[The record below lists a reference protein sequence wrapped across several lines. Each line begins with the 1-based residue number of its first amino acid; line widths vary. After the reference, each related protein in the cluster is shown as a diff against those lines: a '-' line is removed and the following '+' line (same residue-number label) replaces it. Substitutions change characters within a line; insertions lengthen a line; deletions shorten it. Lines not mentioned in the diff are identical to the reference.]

1 MRITEDDLIYF
12 STFVAKF
19 KNRKNA
25 FREFQKL
32 ETEGAFTNKKE
43 VSRVKNNSKK
53 NK

>member
-1 MRITEDDLIYF
+1 MRIREDNLIYF
-12 STFVAKF
+12 STFLAKF

-25 FREFQKL
+25 FREFKKL

>member
-12 STFVAKF
+12 SSFLAKF
-19 KNRKNA
+19 KNKKEA
-25 FREFQKL
+25 FTEFKKL
-32 ETEGAFTNKKE
+32 ETEGAFTNKKK